1 MKNNNKKRQKKI
13 NIGETRGLIKQI
25 DKLGRMIIPK
35 EFRDTLGLEEKD
47 EVEIFLLKDGFYI
60 KKV

>member
-35 EFRDTLGLEEKD
+35 EFRDTLGLKEKD

>member
-1 MKNNNKKRQKKI
+1 MKNNNQKRQKKI

-35 EFRDTLGLEEKD
+35 EFRNALDLKEKD

-60 KKV
+60 KTV

>member
-1 MKNNNKKRQKKI
+1 MKNNNQKRQKKI

-47 EVEIFLLKDGFYI
+47 EVEIFLLKDGVYI
-60 KKV
+60 KKA

>member
-1 MKNNNKKRQKKI
+1 MEKI
-13 NIGETRGLIKQI
+13 NTGETRGVIRKI
-25 DKLGRMIIPK
+25 DILGRVVLPI
-35 EFRDTLGLEEKD
+35 EFRKVLDLKEKD